1 MMCAKLRVVFGG
13 LVALGALGCSSPP
26 GPETPQPIDG
36 SGLEELTTPG
46 AVFHNLVL
54 AFQNKDIGAYREL
67 LDPDFVYLSPS
78 TSVSPDAQWWKLSFD
93 VQGIRRAFETFDS
106 IELTF
111 QGAGQRYTE
120 RGDEFPD
127 HPDEDWEV
135 FQRPVIISL
144 LDNDGVDGF
153 NVLQDMI
160 FRLRQDPETQ
170 LWRLREWEDIITN

>member
-13 LVALGALGCSSPP
+13 LVTLGALGCSSPS
-26 GPETPQPIDG
+26 GPEALQPMGG

-67 LDPDFVYLSPS
+67 LDPDFVYISPS
-78 TSVSPDAQWWKLSFD
+78 TRSGPDAQWRLSFD
-93 VQGIRRAFETFDS
+93 EQGIRRAFETFDS

-111 QGAGQRYTE
+111 RGTGQRYTE

-135 FQRPVIISL
+135 FQRPVHISL

-160 FRLRQDPETQ
+160 FRLRQDPETR
-170 LWRLREWEDIITN
+170 LWRVREWEDVITN